1 MNFINQLGVLA
12 FGTRLRLLT
21 DKFIN
26 DAVKVYQSQNIE
38 FEPRWFAMFYLLY
51 TKSPLSISE
60 ITSELGYTQPAV
72 TQIANILIKKKLLKI
87 TKDRNDSRRKMLT
100 LSAKGQ
106 ELMPK
111 LKNLWYG
118 FSSAIDE
125 LFAEINCNLLNE
137 MEKIEIALQRKDML
151 TRVTEKISEMKN
163 VSTGKL

>member
-26 DAVKVYQSQNIE
+26 DAVKVYQAQNID

-60 ITSELGYTQPAV
+60 ITTELGYTQPAV
-72 TQIANILIKKKLLKI
+72 TQIANILIKKRLVKI

-100 LSAKGQ
+100 LSSKGL
-106 ELMPK
+106 ELLPK
-111 LKNLWYG
+111 LKNLWEG
-118 FSSAIDE
+118 FSSAIEE
-125 LFAEINCNLLNE
+125 LFIEINCNLLYE
-137 MEKIEIALQRKDML
+137 MEKVEIALQRKDML
-151 TRVTEKISEMKN
+151 TRVSENITPKVS
-163 VSTGKL
+163 VSTE